1 MATEENTATA
11 PPAPEAF
18 TIAKFCIAHAISPSF
33 YFKLRSQGLGP
44 DETRLG
50 ARVIITKESAKRW
63 REERTAE
70 STITT

>member
-1 MATEENTATA
+1 MAAPEEVTTAA

-18 TIAKFCIAHAISPSF
+18 TIADFCIAHTISPSF

-50 ARVIITKESAKRW
+50 TRVIITKESAAAW
-63 REERTAE
+63 RAARTAE
-70 STITT
+70 SAA